1 MFKKHHAHSNFSTLR
16 KPIIIFPLEL
26 TAIFQLVAVYSMEF
40 EWFFFMTLITKK
52 HLYKSLVLENNLWA
66 ERFTISY
73 LLNWFVIALRIF
85 CSLFCF
91 LVSTYLHI
99 APNFQIELLF
109 MGKIQPKVTLK
120 KPLCILLVL
129 IFVAQ
134 PKLKRQNKDV
144 LQISIRALSFESLS
158 G

>member
-1 MFKKHHAHSNFSTLR
+1 LSLHC
-16 KPIIIFPLEL
+16 
-26 TAIFQLVAVYSMEF
+26 EF
-40 EWFFFMTLITKK
+40 F
-52 HLYKSLVLENNLWA
+52 A
-66 ERFTISY
+66 
-73 LLNWFVIALRIF
+73 
-85 CSLFCF
+85 SLFCF